1 MEESMILGMGD
12 AVEESV
18 EVSEDEVELTTPA
31 NSRRTNTSSMK
42 SPCSIWSMRCKG
54 CCHVIP
60 ESAWS
65 KSFLIISRS
74 ALV

>member
-31 NSRRTNTSSMK
+31 AGAEAEVETGESLAAEMV
-42 SPCSIWSMRCKG
+42 SPPI
-54 CCHVIP
+54 
-60 ESAWS
+60 
-65 KSFLIISRS
+65 
-74 ALV
+74 